1 MFIKASLH
9 VTVSEEHL
17 YYIYIR
23 NDLEQQKKIQ
33 SAFLFC
39 GQARFS
45 VSQIKHGLL
54 SWKFHI

>member
-54 SWKFHI
+54 G